1 MKQADCPRCG
11 GAGFALV
18 PQVPQSSTSKQN
30 FARESC
36 PDCDGTGVDPFVM
49 RVFRDQVSVA
59 AAGAAFGSGFTDL
72 EVIPEIIEFA
82 DLLTAARYPRKVQ
95 P

>member
-18 PQVPQSSTSKQN
+18 PKAPQISTVKQH
-30 FARESC
+30 FAPEPC
-36 PDCDGTGVDPFVM
+36 PDCDGTGIDPFVM
-49 RVFRDQVSVA
+49 RVFRDQATIALA
-59 AAGAAFGSGFTDL
+59 ASSSYHDETL
-72 EVIPEIIEFA
+72 QVICSDA
-82 DLLTAARYPRKVQ
+82 DALTAARYPRKAA